1 MIKCPNCGST
11 AQVKVTNY
19 EWDRVDESEI
29 TFYECDCGTKFDIL
43 IDGWG
48 EEYLEYKEEILQVV
62 NDNVPQ
68 GCCGGCI

>member
-29 TFYECDCGTKFDIL
+29 TFYECGCGAKFDIL
-43 IDGWG
+43 VDGWG
-48 EEYLEYKEEILQVV
+48 EEYLEYNGQKILIEEE
-62 NDNVPQ
+62 DE
-68 GCCGGCI
+68 